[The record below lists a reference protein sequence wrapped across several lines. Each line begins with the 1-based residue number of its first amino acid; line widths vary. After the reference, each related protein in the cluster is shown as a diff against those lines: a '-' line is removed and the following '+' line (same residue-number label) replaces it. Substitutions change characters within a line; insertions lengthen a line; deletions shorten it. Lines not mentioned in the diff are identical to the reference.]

1 MQQSVYGQEPGW
13 ALKQRA
19 QGAQCCAQVLPGE
32 YVLAGRQGSS
42 RLGEVRPPTD
52 LAPNTELLDP
62 QSFR

>member
-1 MQQSVYGQEPGW
+1 M
-13 ALKQRA
+13 
-19 QGAQCCAQVLPGE
+19 QVLPGE
-32 YVLAGRQGSS
+32 FVQAGRQGSS